1 MKAYLDTSV
10 ILRKLLGQP
19 EAIKEWGRWNE
30 GYTSEITRLE
40 SLRALDRLRLEGK
53 LRDEEVSEK
62 MRLLGVV
69 LESTG
74 TIAVN
79 EAVLKAASQAFPTII
94 GSLDAI
100 HLASALLCE
109 QKIKSKLTILTHD
122 IRLGIAA
129 QAMGFQTRG
138 FASPS

>member
-1 MKAYLDTSV
+1 VKAYLDTSV

-19 EAIKEWGRWNE
+19 GAIKEWGRWDE

-40 SLRALDRLRLEGK
+40 SLRTLDRLRLEGK
-53 LRDEEVSEK
+53 LQDEEVSEK
-62 MRLLGVV
+62 MRLLGMV

-74 TIAVN
+74 TIAIN
-79 EAVLKAASQAFPTII
+79 EAVLKAASQSFPTII

-109 QKIKSKLTILTHD
+109 QKIKGKLIILTHD
-122 IRLGIAA
+122 VRLGIAA

-138 FASPS
+138 LASLS